1 MAITQRIDDAAT
13 KAACDTWCQYDAM
26 IQRAHHVE
34 DHDADPQPWNTRS
47 GRSQQPASPDFCS
60 SFSSQ
65 AQ

>member
-34 DHDADPQPWNTRS
+34 DHDADPLS
-47 GRSQQPASPDFCS
+47 L
-60 SFSSQ
+60 
-65 AQ
+65 